1 MCVNHCCS
9 YEAKKCFSSS
19 ISPDVHLRHILG
31 GGQEGFLLLYLLSVI
46 VKIRL
51 VLAVIGQF
59 TVAVMAK
66 LSELLSVVGK
76 ISFMFCCY

>member
-1 MCVNHCCS
+1 MFLIIYLTRCAPYMH
-9 YEAKKCFSSS
+9 F
-19 ISPDVHLRHILG
+19 LG
-31 GGQEGFLLLYLLSVI
+31 GQGGSLLLYLLSVI

-66 LSELLSVVGK
+66 LSELLCVVGK

>member
-1 MCVNHCCS
+1 M
-9 YEAKKCFSSS
+9 
-19 ISPDVHLRHILG
+19 G
-31 GGQEGFLLLYLLSVI
+31 GILLLYLLSVI